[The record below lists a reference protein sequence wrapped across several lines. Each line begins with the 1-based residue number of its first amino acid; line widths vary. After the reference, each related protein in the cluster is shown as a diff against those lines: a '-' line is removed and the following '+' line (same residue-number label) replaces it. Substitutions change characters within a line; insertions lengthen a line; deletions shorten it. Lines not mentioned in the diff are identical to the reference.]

1 MLHLPSHLFA
11 IFVIFTVFLRVTSS
25 PLTITP
31 EHSNS
36 SYEQLEQRDDR
47 RFRNVPIRLMR
58 KSKAGSIIRPDTKVT
73 ADEDWA
79 LFLGTDGFQAHSGP
93 SGTLT
98 ASRVE
103 EPRTVGGKLV
113 PLQDLDET
121 ASFTSPEQKA
131 KVFQGLLTEVP
142 ALHKGV
148 GVPQT
153 NLAYLNGI
161 FAYLASSTVKAV
173 ATTNPPE
180 AWVKLYNEM
189 HAAKGDAS

>member
-11 IFVIFTVFLRVTSS
+11 IFVIFTVFHRVTSS

-31 EHSNS
+31 GNSNS
-36 SYEQLEQRDDR
+36 SYEQLEQRGDPR
-47 RFRNVPIRLMR
+47 LKNVPIRLMR
-58 KSKAGSIIRPDTKVT
+58 KNKEGSIIRPDTKVT

-79 LFLGTDGFQAHSGP
+79 LFLGIDGFQAHSGP

-103 EPRTVGGKLV
+103 EPRTVGGTLV
-113 PLQDLDET
+113 KLQDLGEK
-121 ASFTSPEQKA
+121 ASFTSAEEKA
-131 KVFQGLLTEVP
+131 KVFRGLLTEVP

-180 AWVKLYNEM
+180 AWVQLYNEM

>member
-1 MLHLPSHLFA
+1 MLHLPSRLFA
-11 IFVIFTVFLRVTSS
+11 VFVVFTAFLGVISS

-31 EHSNS
+31 EDSNS
-36 SYEQLEQRDDR
+36 SYEQLEQRGGGPR
-47 RFRNVPIRLMR
+47 YSNVPITLMR
-58 KSKAGSIIRPDTKVT
+58 KSKTGSIIRPDAAVT

-79 LFLGTDGFQAHSGP
+79 LFIGIHGFQAHLGP

-98 ASRVE
+98 ASQVE
-103 EPRTVGGKLV
+103 APRTSGGTLV
-113 PLQDLDET
+113 RLQSLGQK
-121 ASFTSPEQKA
+121 ASFNSAEEMD

-161 FAYLASSTVKAV
+161 FAYLATVKAV
-173 ATTNPPE
+173 ATTDPPQ
-180 AWVKLYNEM
+180 AWVYLYNEM
-189 HAAKGDAS
+189 HIEQGDAS